1 MALTVAAGFGQTQDT
16 SGNGLLKGT
25 YAFRH
30 LAVQIVDSNN
40 DPTDMTAVYGTI
52 TFDGAGNYTVSATSI
67 DNGVSNGAP
76 QPLTQSGTYA
86 IGANGAGYLT
96 NELYPTDPNA
106 FIYGALAQG
115 VYTGSSTE
123 SEQDTNELN
132 DMFIAIPLGPAPTN
146 AGFTSSYQTGVIDF
160 PGADSSSIK
169 NALFELQPDGK
180 GGFATINLTGQ
191 AADQSNPNITQ
202 SISGATYSFNA
213 DGSATLTI
221 PASTGVDSTEPLFT
235 GTKTI
240 YESADGNF
248 ILGWTANDFD
258 IFVGVKALAVTGTN
272 TLSQGLY
279 FTAALEDTPGLG
291 ADSYYGG
298 TSNSGD
304 INGDGVIHQRLNLP
318 GLLSKDYGTNDQIV
332 LNADGTTGVDSLGYQ
347 YIFGDGAQAFVGIGS
362 NGFFSLL
369 VGMHAPTFAP
379 TGSVFLNPIGVNN
392 AASYAPVTAS
402 LSPGED
408 IALYGSGLSSTT
420 TNIQGGQPFPTS
432 LDGVSVTIDGTP
444 CPIYSISPGQLNV
457 VVPYEVALNTTGLAN
472 IQVTNN
478 NLQSNVVQMY
488 LTDSEPGSFSQN
500 QNGIGLAAALHSSTN
515 LLVTDDNSAQA
526 NEYISLYLTGL
537 GTVTPTIQDGA
548 IGPSN
553 PLSWSDLYNAGNLL
567 VFFNDYPS
575 GSTGNPGTIQYAG
588 LVPTLAGLYQINV
601 QVPSGVLTPGDD
613 VNVEF
618 VTDAADVD
626 QIQIPYDFGGS
637 ARPASPAAR
646 RAARQKARLSRTRK
660 SSKHRP
666 RAAILATDAH
676 Q

>member
-1 MALTVAAGFGQTQDT
+1 MMIESKMARVRTGKRNTGRLNLGNRLRLKRQFNGTSFRTVCISPPLGFSLTRRQLLFTSKKSVLFGRLDHARTLLKWAGLVALTVAAGFGQTQDT

-221 PASTGVDSTEPLFT
+221 PAATGVDSTEPLFT

-240 YESADGNF
+240 YQSADGNF

-332 LNADGTTGVDSLGYQ
+332 LNADGT
-347 YIFGDGAQAFVGIGS
+347 
-362 NGFFSLL
+362 
-369 VGMHAPTFAP
+369 
-379 TGSVFLNPIGVNN
+379 
-392 AASYAPVTAS
+392 
-402 LSPGED
+402 
-408 IALYGSGLSSTT
+408 
-420 TNIQGGQPFPTS
+420 
-432 LDGVSVTIDGTP
+432 
-444 CPIYSISPGQLNV
+444 
-457 VVPYEVALNTTGLAN
+457 
-472 IQVTNN
+472 
-478 NLQSNVVQMY
+478 
-488 LTDSEPGSFSQN
+488 
-500 QNGIGLAAALHSSTN
+500 
-515 LLVTDDNSAQA
+515 
-526 NEYISLYLTGL
+526 
-537 GTVTPTIQDGA
+537 
-548 IGPSN
+548 
-553 PLSWSDLYNAGNLL
+553 
-567 VFFNDYPS
+567 
-575 GSTGNPGTIQYAG
+575 
-588 LVPTLAGLYQINV
+588 
-601 QVPSGVLTPGDD
+601 
-613 VNVEF
+613 
-618 VTDAADVD
+618 
-626 QIQIPYDFGGS
+626 
-637 ARPASPAAR
+637 PASIPSATSTSSATAPR
-646 RAARQKARLSRTRK
+646 R
-660 SSKHRP
+660 SS
-666 RAAILATDAH
+666 ASEATVSSPCL
-676 Q
+676 